1 MTESKKRKTKKK
13 KEIVGLVDEVVVRG
27 EKGEVKVKALYD
39 TGATRTS
46 VDEEIVEKVGLKDTG
61 KTVLIKSKTSP
72 KGYVK
77 RKLYEAEIEIRGKK
91 FKVVV
96 NATRRSDMA
105 YPVLIGRDIIHN
117 NFIIDVSL
125 THKSNKVKD
134 LRE

>member
-1 MTESKKRKTKKK
+1 MSENKKKKRK
-13 KEIVGLVDEVVVRG
+13 KEVVGLIDDIIIRG
-27 EKGEVKVKALYD
+27 EKGEMKTKALYD

-46 VDEEIVEKVGLKDTG
+46 IDEEIVEKLGLKDTG
-61 KTVLIKSKTSP
+61 KMVLVKSKTSP
-72 KGYVK
+72 KGYVR

-91 FKVVV
+91 FNVVV
-96 NATRRSDMA
+96 NATKRSDMA

-125 THKSNKVKD
+125 THKSNKIND